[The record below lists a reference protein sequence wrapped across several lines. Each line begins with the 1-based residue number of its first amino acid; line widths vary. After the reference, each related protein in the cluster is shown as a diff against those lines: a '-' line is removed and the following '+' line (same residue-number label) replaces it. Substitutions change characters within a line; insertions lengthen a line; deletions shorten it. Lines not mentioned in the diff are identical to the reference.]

1 MCRMVIF
8 SGYCVRCRMPYE
20 VSELTQCVSCLEAK
34 NNGAFG
40 HCRRGVNYDQHDPGM
55 ECAPCSSAL
64 GMMDESDDLVAANN
78 SVISSGGVSPGSSS
92 SRTSTSSGGGGGGGL
107 SYDTSK
113 RRRVR

>member
-8 SGYCVRCRMPYE
+8 SGYCVRCGVAYQVP
-20 VSELTQCVSCLEAK
+20 ELTQSVSCLEAK

-40 HCRRGVNYDQHDPGM
+40 DCKRGVHYDQHDPGM
-55 ECAPCSSAL
+55 ECSPCSNAMGL
-64 GMMDESDDLVAANN
+64 VDGNGDDLVAAT
-78 SVISSGGVSPGSSS
+78 SAASSAAGAASHGHHS
-92 SRTSTSSGGGGGGGL
+92 